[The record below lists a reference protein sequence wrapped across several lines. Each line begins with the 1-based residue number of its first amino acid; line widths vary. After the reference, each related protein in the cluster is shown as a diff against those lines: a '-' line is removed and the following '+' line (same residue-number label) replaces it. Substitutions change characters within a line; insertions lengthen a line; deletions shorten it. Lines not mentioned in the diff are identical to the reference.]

1 MFCSRLLIRAVL
13 KSYWTTA
20 LCGCLLC
27 SKLFLVQFW
36 ACALTRPCHQE
47 ASATMGQSCA
57 DEQEPVC
64 AGCQQTRYGCR
75 LPSICRGVTQC
86 LKTKVTTLF
95 FSSRCNALHPRNGSL
110 PSIAYRELPLQLTPV
125 VCTVFSD
132 TELALVRHVAVGLGV
147 LYDGAKG
154 PNLS

>member
-1 MFCSRLLIRAVL
+1 MWLSPMQQVVLGAVL
-13 KSYWTTA
+13 GLRTHKTMS
-20 LCGCLLC
+20 
-27 SKLFLVQFW
+27 S
-36 ACALTRPCHQE
+36 RSECHHG
-47 ASATMGQSCA
+47 AVMCRL
-57 DEQEPVC
+57 EQKPVC

-125 VCTVFSD
+125 ACTVFSD